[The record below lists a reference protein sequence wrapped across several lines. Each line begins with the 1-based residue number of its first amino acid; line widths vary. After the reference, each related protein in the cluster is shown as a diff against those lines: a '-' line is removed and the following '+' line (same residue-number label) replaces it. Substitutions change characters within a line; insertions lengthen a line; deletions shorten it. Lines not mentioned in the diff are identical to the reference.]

1 MSRAKAM
8 NYVAAHARS
17 KSFLLA
23 SSVLLLLVSASF
35 SGSANV
41 YAQRS
46 RVPQNGRIEVSTTPG
61 GYPILIDGQAPRA
74 GADRTSP
81 TVQLYELEPGR
92 HTIEIQFPNNTR
104 WVRTFDII
112 ANKRQCITLNWRP
125 KTITIERPL
134 IVKSP
139 CPYPVNISA
148 PASVREGDI
157 ITFSSDVSY
166 AGQSGLNYTWTISPP
181 SARILSGAGTPT
193 ITVDTTGI
201 GSQRVTAILVVD
213 DGSGDQMCRQRA
225 QAATGVTPVVVQQPV
240 PKSFAEFP
248 SISFN
253 EDKANLDNFAVALQA
268 EPGAIGHVI
277 VYNGRRSRPGRANQL
292 GERTRQYLVNTR
304 NIDPSRIRIVNG
316 GTRETDSF
324 ELWLVPQG
332 ATPPQ
337 PRPR

>member
-1 MSRAKAM
+1 
-8 NYVAAHARS
+8 
-17 KSFLLA
+17 
-23 SSVLLLLVSASF
+23 
-35 SGSANV
+35 
-41 YAQRS
+41 
-46 RVPQNGRIEVSTTPG
+46 
-61 GYPILIDGQAPRA
+61 
-74 GADRTSP
+74 
-81 TVQLYELEPGR
+81 
-92 HTIEIQFPNNTR
+92 
-104 WVRTFDII
+104 VRTFDIA
-112 ANKRQCITLNWRP
+112 ANKKQCITLNWRP
-125 KTITIERPL
+125 KTITIERPV

-157 ITFSSDVSY
+157 ITFSSDVTY
-166 AGQSGLNYTWTISPP
+166 GGQSGLNYTWTISPP

-193 ITVDTTGI
+193 ITVDTTGV

-225 QAATGVTPVVVQQPV
+225 QAVTGVERVVVQDVV

-253 EDKANLDNFAVALQA
+253 EDKANLDNFAVALQG
-268 EPGAIGHVI
+268 EPGARGYVI
-277 VYNGRRSRPGRANQL
+277 VYGGRRSRPGRATQL
-292 GERTRQYLVNTR
+292 GERSRQYLVNTR
-304 NIDPSRIRIVNG
+304 NIDPSRIVIING